1 MCLLLV
7 CKRYLRCIGSSGRI
21 LPSAG
26 KDGRCDGRPRPMRAA
41 PCSASLCVCLHH
53 HSVTCSFQT
62 ASHYVRSIGSSRA
75 VVPSAGWQGD
85 GGGGLSWH
93 QPSACAGWHMRYA
106 FPYAFLCLPM
116 RSPAPPRSS
125 VQRPASHCMRSLT
138 IRVPC
143 CWASERDL
151 RAAGMEAR
159 PPANHLRLPP
169 THPMC

>member
-1 MCLLLV
+1 MLL
-7 CKRYLRCIGSSGRI
+7 SSTGVQA
-21 LPSAG
+21 LPAMHRELGPNSAVG
-26 KDGRCDGRPRPMRAA
+26 
-41 PCSASLCVCLHH
+41 
-53 HSVTCSFQT
+53 
-62 ASHYVRSIGSSRA
+62 
-75 VVPSAGWQGD
+75 
-85 GGGGLSWH
+85 
-93 QPSACAGWHMRYA
+93 CAGWHMRYA

-159 PPANHLRLPP
+159 PPGRPPPTSPDTSYVLKSKGQSPVLCCLYHAVALRIRPSRFSCARLRCCWTSERGLEAAGMEARRPADHLRLPSM
-169 THPMC
+169 HHVC